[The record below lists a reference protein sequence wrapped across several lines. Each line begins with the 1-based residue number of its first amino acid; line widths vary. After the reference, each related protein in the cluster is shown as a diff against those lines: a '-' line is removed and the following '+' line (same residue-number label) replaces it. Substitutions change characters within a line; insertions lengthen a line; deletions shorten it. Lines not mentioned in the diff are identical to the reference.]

1 MKLNTKRFLPF
12 FIGLWAMVL
21 CASFAPKTVP
31 SFFYGIKTVCIDA
44 GHGGKDP
51 GCHGDVHKEKDVALA
66 IALKLGA
73 LIEKN
78 IKDVKVVYTRKTDV
92 FVELG
97 DRASIANKA
106 KADLFICIH
115 CNSACL
121 RDKKLKKDICKPDV
135 HGAETYVMGLH
146 KTQANLD
153 VAKRE
158 NSSILLEDNYK
169 AKYDGFDP
177 DSDEGYILMN
187 LTQNAFLD
195 HSIRFAARAQKHM
208 KKLAG
213 RNDKGV
219 KQAGFLVLWKTA
231 MPSVLIETGFLTN
244 EEEHDFL
251 GSDAGQDFMA
261 VSIFRAFRE
270 YKDDIEGRAVGYN
283 DQFENMTPFVPVKK
297 VKPENTSL
305 EKDSGQVGKKDEPK
319 KDPEHEK
326 GNTLP
331 EKTVTSNSEVWFSV
345 QFYSSD
351 SKVDIAK
358 SNFKNLPGIYEYEDK
373 GMYKYTSGKFKK
385 PEEAMNHQKSVR
397 EHGFKDAFV
406 VAFKEGKRIP
416 YGEALKLIKD

>member
-231 MPSVLIETGFLTN
+231 MPE
-244 EEEHDFL
+244 
-251 GSDAGQDFMA
+251 
-261 VSIFRAFRE
+261 
-270 YKDDIEGRAVGYN
+270 
-283 DQFENMTPFVPVKK
+283 
-297 VKPENTSL
+297 
-305 EKDSGQVGKKDEPK
+305 
-319 KDPEHEK
+319 
-326 GNTLP
+326 
-331 EKTVTSNSEVWFSV
+331 
-345 QFYSSD
+345 
-351 SKVDIAK
+351 
-358 SNFKNLPGIYEYEDK
+358 
-373 GMYKYTSGKFKK
+373 
-385 PEEAMNHQKSVR
+385 
-397 EHGFKDAFV
+397 
-406 VAFKEGKRIP
+406 
-416 YGEALKLIKD
+416 